1 MGKQNVI
8 DWLQDLQ
15 NELIDKVEQEHES
28 EIDKDDVYLDYS
40 EYDDRIRVISEVIE
54 ILREI

>member
-1 MGKQNVI
+1 MGKQDVI

-15 NELIDKVEQEHES
+15 YELIDKVEQEHES

-40 EYDDRIRVISEVIE
+40 EYDDRIRVIGEEIE